1 MPRVRPYRPFGV
13 LLCAFATCAHAA
25 NAKAPD
31 TRAVE
36 ARIVQLKQELRAAVE
51 RNQQQAAYLRAL
63 IRRLQQVEAQVPGSH
78 QKPAAAPAQTSAKA
92 APARRKQPR
101 KSETQKAVYQQENAL
116 FVRHLTL
123 EPKFTYTY
131 YDRNQINLNGFL
143 DLSAIFLGQISIQ
156 KVKATTLQFDLLA
169 RDGITRRLQASL
181 DLPFLYRNFEFISGG
196 VGTSAGTLSQANVST
211 QFVQGDINFGLYYEL
226 EKENPSHP
234 DIVWNV
240 QAIAPTGVAPY
251 GIKVIT
257 PDPNNT
263 NLQVPEALPTGNGLW
278 GAETGFSF
286 VKTSDPGI
294 LFASIGYLH
303 YFPRHFSDI
312 SPFPGTVEPADI
324 SLGDIG
330 QLGVGVA
337 FALNR
342 RMSISTS
349 YAQSFAGVAKFKPD
363 GGNWTPIIGSDAN
376 AASLNLGVTYGL
388 ASNETVIANLGIGM
402 TKDAPDVALSFGVPY
417 SF

>member
-1 MPRVRPYRPFGV
+1 MPRLRPYRPFGV

-25 NAKAPD
+25 GAKD
-31 TRAVE
+31 TDSRAVE
-36 ARIVQLKQELRAAVE
+36 ARITRLKLELRAAVT
-51 RNQQQAAYLRAL
+51 RNQQQAAYLQAL
-63 IRRLQQVEAQVPGSH
+63 IGRLKQVETQVPGST
-78 QKPAAAPAQTSAKA
+78 QKPASPSQTSARAAPAK
-92 APARRKQPR
+92 RKQPR
-101 KSETQKAVYQQENAL
+101 KTETQKAVYQQENAL

-131 YDRNQINLNGFL
+131 YDRNQVNLNGFL
-143 DLSAIFLGQISIQ
+143 PLPSILLGEISVQ
-156 KVKATTLQFDLLA
+156 KVKATTLQFDLVA

-196 VGTSAGTLSQANVST
+196 ANNNPARLSQANVST
-211 QFVQGDINFGLYYEL
+211 QFVQGDINFGFYYQV
-226 EKENPSHP
+226 EKEAPQHP
-234 DIVWNV
+234 NVVWNV
-240 QAIAPTGVAPY
+240 QVIAPTGVTPY
-251 GIKVIT
+251 GIKMIQ
-257 PDPNNT
+257 PFANNKDLLIPT
-263 NLQVPEALPTGNGLW
+263 SLPTGNGLW
-278 GAETGFSF
+278 GAETGLSF

-303 YFPRHFSDI
+303 YFPRHFSDT
-312 SPFPGTVEPADI
+312 SPYVGSVQPGTIA
-324 SLGDIG
+324 LGDVGQIG
-330 QLGVGVA
+330 LGIA

-349 YAQSFAGVAKFKPD
+349 YSQSIAAHAKIQPD

-388 ASNETVIANLGIGM
+388 SRRETVITNLGIGM